1 MDIKLNNNRGSFSL
15 ESTLVVPAMIFMM
28 VVLISTVKFMY
39 IDDVFN
45 QCFYQSI
52 ISYSNIDST
61 KSDVIETGLFNGIM
75 LYNIEKSGL
84 NIKPVCTVVID
95 EEFVRFHGY
104 YNVNLPILNRLTFK
118 EENVIIKPTR
128 DYKTYV
134 YVTPHGKRY
143 HYKDCILMKGNG
155 SKVLLDEVPND
166 VTPCKNCI
174 IGHRYFDK

>member
-1 MDIKLNNNRGSFSL
+1 MDIKLNNNRGSISL

-28 VVLISTVKFMY
+28 IVLISTVKFMY
-39 IDDVFN
+39 IDDVYN

-61 KSDVIETGLFNGIM
+61 KSETIETGLFNGIM
-75 LYNIEKSGL
+75 FYNLERSGL
-84 NIKPVCTVVID
+84 NIKSSSTVVIED
-95 EEFVRFHGY
+95 EFVRVRGY
-104 YNVNLPILNRLTFK
+104 YSINIPILSKLTFK
-118 EENVIIKPTR
+118 EENIIIKPTL

-155 SKVLLDEVPND
+155 KKILLDEVPD
-166 VTPCKNCI
+166 DITPCKNCI